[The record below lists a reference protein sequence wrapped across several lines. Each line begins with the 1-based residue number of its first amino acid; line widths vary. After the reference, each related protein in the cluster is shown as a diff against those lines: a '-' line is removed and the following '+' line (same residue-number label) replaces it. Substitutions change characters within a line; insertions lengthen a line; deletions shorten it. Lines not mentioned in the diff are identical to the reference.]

1 LLGTDPGPLAAA
13 GELAATQAGAEEEA
27 SLAERAEAQAAAT
40 AAEAREVRWE
50 EEATA
55 VARVATMAAAQAVE
69 MVAEAM
75 KEMVAVR
82 AVALGTVEEWV
93 VRMEPARVAVV
104 TAKAELERGGE
115 DMATVAVALRR
126 EAAEAAV
133 RAAERV
139 VLTVANSATAVAT
152 VAAMVVGPPA
162 GREVVGSP
170 AARAATMGSTRK
182 LSTPCESWFQLCA
195 SRAAATGVRVST
207 TPVLDAR
214 PAYGEWHFDAGPGEK
229 CHSGILSHARSASR
243 VEIDR

>member
-1 LLGTDPGPLAAA
+1 
-13 GELAATQAGAEEEA
+13 
-27 SLAERAEAQAAAT
+27 
-40 AAEAREVRWE
+40 
-50 EEATA
+50 
-55 VARVATMAAAQAVE
+55 
-69 MVAEAM
+69 
-75 KEMVAVR
+75 
-82 AVALGTVEEWV
+82 
-93 VRMEPARVAVV
+93 
-104 TAKAELERGGE
+104 
-115 DMATVAVALRR
+115 MATVAVALRR

-243 VEIDR
+243 VDAPGVLIISCKCRCFLAFRGYKTLGCRLLRRRVKRLSSEKESTLGSPPACPWG